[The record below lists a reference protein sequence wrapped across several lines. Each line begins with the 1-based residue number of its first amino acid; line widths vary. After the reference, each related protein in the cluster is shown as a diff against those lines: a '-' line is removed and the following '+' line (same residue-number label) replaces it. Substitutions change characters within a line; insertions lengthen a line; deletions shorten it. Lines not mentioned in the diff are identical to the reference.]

1 MARTKQPDSRPH
13 RKGPQK
19 RRSTKPN
26 DIGPFPAKWVNERF
40 KKYTEDAGYHCNNCQ
55 FQTEKKDKAG
65 RQAMRAHKRRHLRE
79 RKARRRGI
87 LAALLVVGPIIAA
100 IVHLLDATR
109 YLPLVAEHLC
119 LILLA
124 LLGILFVAFGVSV
137 AVLNERSIRR
147 EFYRTLMI
155 LVPMGGSVGALMFVG
170 PPDGPVH
177 PQFPLAV
184 LWAPVIAALGV
195 TLALPKL
202 AATWNTS
209 GLNPRLRPEY
219 QKLAQFTSR
228 YDRQQVEEL
237 IVNYEYEA
245 VTGRTAQLKKPVG
258 NRRALRELR
267 EAKHLRSMLITL
279 VPIRLD
285 MKRGDCC
292 GNDREIMSKMAK
304 LEL

>member
-1 MARTKQPDSRPH
+1 M
-13 RKGPQK
+13 
-19 RRSTKPN
+19 
-26 DIGPFPAKWVNERF
+26 
-40 KKYTEDAGYHCNNCQ
+40 
-55 FQTEKKDKAG
+55 
-65 RQAMRAHKRRHLRE
+65 
-79 RKARRRGI
+79 
-87 LAALLVVGPIIAA
+87 AALFVVGSIIAA

-124 LLGILFVAFGVSV
+124 LLGIFFVAFGVSV

-170 PPDGPVH
+170 PPAGPVH
-177 PQFPLAV
+177 PLFQLAV
-184 LWAPVIAALGV
+184 LWAPVIAALAV

-219 QKLAQFTSR
+219 QELARFTSR
-228 YDRQQVEEL
+228 YDQQRVEEL
-237 IVNYEYEA
+237 IVYYEYEA
-245 VTGRTAQLKKPVG
+245 VTGRTAQLKIAVG
-258 NRRALRELR
+258 NGRALRELR
-267 EAKHLRSMLITL
+267 EAKYLRSMLITL
-279 VPIRLD
+279 VPLRLD
-285 MKRGDCC
+285 MKRGACC
-292 GNDREIMSKMAK
+292 RNNRELVSKMAK